1 MRVPRLYVPEPLPAD
16 GEFELTGAP
25 LKHGIKV
32 LRLGKGAEVVLF
44 DGSGHEWRGV
54 LETVG
59 KDTATVRLQDRQEA
73 HREPPLRWELVQ
85 GISRGER
92 MDYTLQKCVELG
104 VREIHP
110 VETRRS
116 MVKLNDERA
125 AKRID
130 HWSGVVVSA
139 TEQCGRTRVAPVNG
153 IIPLDRFLAAPP
165 AGQLLLLDPEGDCSL
180 QDLPEQRPERVLLL
194 AGPEGGFDSRERE
207 AAYKAGARGLRLGP
221 RILRT
226 ETAAVVAAALLLNR
240 WGDFV

>member
-1 MRVPRLYVPEPLPAD
+1 MRTPRLYVSAPLSAG

-25 LKHGIKV
+25 LKHGVKV

-44 DGSGHEWRGV
+44 NGSGCEWHAV
-54 LETVG
+54 LESIG
-59 KDTATVRLQDRQEA
+59 KDAATVRLLDKREVD
-73 HREPPLRWELVQ
+73 REPPLRWELVQ

-104 VREIHP
+104 VSQIHP

-116 MVKLNDERA
+116 MVKLSKDRA
-125 AKRID
+125 AKRIE

-139 TEQCGRTRVAPVNG
+139 TEQCGRTQVPVVN
-153 IIPLDRFLAAPP
+153 PVSSLDRFLASPP

-180 QDLPEQRPERVLLL
+180 LDLPDVRPERVLLL
-194 AGPEGGFDSRERE
+194 AGPEGGFDPRERE
-207 AAYKAGARGLRLGP
+207 AAYQAGARGLRLGP